1 MWTIYKKQKESKNLK
16 KQEIHNIFI
25 KTKLDKS
32 CFQHDIAYGDF
43 KNLIRKTTSEKI
55 LRGKAFNIAKNWKYD
70 GYQRGIS
77 SMHLNFLFCKLF
89 LINNCQKNYT
99 N

>member
-1 MWTIYKKQKESKNLK
+1 MNHVQKTKKESENLK
-16 KQEIHNIFI
+16 KQEIHDIFI

-43 KNLIRKTTSEKI
+43 KNLIRRTASDKI
-55 LRGKAFNIAKNWKYD
+55 LRDKAFSIAKNWKYD
-70 GYQRGIS
+70 GYQRGLA
-77 SMHLNFLFCKLF
+77 SMHLNFLYCKLF

>member
-1 MWTIYKKQKESKNLK
+1 MAYRDSKDL
-16 KQEIHNIFI
+16 
-25 KTKLDKS
+25 TRRATS
-32 CFQHDIAYGDF
+32 DF
-43 KNLIRKTTSEKI
+43 NV
-55 LRGKAFNIAKNWKYD
+55 AKNPKYD

-89 LINNCQKNYT
+89 LINNYQKNYT